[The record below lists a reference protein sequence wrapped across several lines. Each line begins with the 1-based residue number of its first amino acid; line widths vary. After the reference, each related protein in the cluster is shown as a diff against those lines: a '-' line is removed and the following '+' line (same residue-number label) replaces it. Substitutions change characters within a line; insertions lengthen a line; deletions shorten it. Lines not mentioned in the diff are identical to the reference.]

1 MSTPTPSSPAR
12 HVVFGAGAVGLHLAE
27 ALVRRGV
34 PASDVRL
41 VNRSGTAA
49 APAGVQTVGGDVL
62 GDPDFAV
69 TAARGATVVYQVL
82 NPAYHRWAEEFPVLQ
97 DRVLDAA
104 ARAGARLVTLENVY
118 AYGRPAPGRTLTED
132 TPFDAHTRKGAV
144 RARMHLDLVA
154 AHDVGRVEVTVG
166 RASDYYGPRA
176 GIQSPLGTPVL
187 KAARSNGKA
196 QVVGDADQPHSY
208 TYLPDI
214 AEGLAVLGEH
224 SDAVGRV
231 WHLPNDPRTQTTRQM
246 IDTLYRL
253 AGHGR
258 ARLTRT
264 PAWLL
269 RGVGLFQPAA
279 GEMVE
284 MIYEFE
290 EPFVVDSSRIAEKL
304 GVAATPIDEAL
315 AATLRAFTRGT

>member
-62 GDPDFAV
+62 GDPDFAA

-118 AYGRPAPGRTLTED
+118 AYGRLAPGRTLTED

-154 AHDVGRVEVTVG
+154 AVFG
-166 RASDYYGPRA
+166 
-176 GIQSPLGTPVL
+176 L
-187 KAARSNGKA
+187 KFGETSALSS
-196 QVVGDADQPHSY
+196 VVYS
-208 TYLPDI
+208 LV
-214 AEGLAVLGEH
+214 GLAGLYQALTWK
-224 SDAVGRV
+224 SIQRR
-231 WHLPNDPRTQTTRQM
+231 WHGDV
-246 IDTLYRL
+246 
-253 AGHGR
+253 AGAR
-258 ARLTRT
+258 A
-264 PAWLL
+264 
-269 RGVGLFQPAA
+269 
-279 GEMVE
+279 
-284 MIYEFE
+284 
-290 EPFVVDSSRIAEKL
+290 
-304 GVAATPIDEAL
+304 
-315 AATLRAFTRGT
+315 